1 MLKSLPRAR
10 RRAAIAFVAACLV
23 AQTFLSSAERALAA
37 SDAGDCTPIAKIAKS
52 LKDGVTVTALT
63 PGQFNFLRGFY
74 MGLPPTLQGKPP
86 GTGAVLVQQKGSKAA
101 MLLWT
106 RGTLYCHATAVPP
119 EFIDALKA
127 TKTGSLDGEGDEL

>member
-52 LKDGVTVTALT
+52 LKDGVTV
-63 PGQFNFLRGFY
+63 PGADLKFGDWR
-74 MGLPPTLQGKPP
+74 
-86 GTGAVLVQQKGSKAA
+86 LVIG
-101 MLLWT
+101 
-106 RGTLYCHATAVPP
+106 
-119 EFIDALKA
+119 
-127 TKTGSLDGEGDEL
+127 